1 MDLLDLEEQPT
12 IISDIRK
19 HAIEKPPSK
28 RRSVGE
34 YVVLVLV
41 ALYVIVSS
49 YFIVDTRSR
58 LASAMSQ
65 EHSSMAR
72 IEHHQ
77 QIADESLRAANE
89 LWAQRLGL
97 TVQQLQQQLQQSV
110 QSRAADF
117 QRQQRVLEE
126 RVQLQNEQLGRV
138 TVQVADVRGELG
150 GARKAIADTRTDLES
165 TKLRLDRAVG
175 DLTGQS
181 SLIARTREDLERLR
195 HRGDREYYEFT
206 LYKGT
211 HAVQVSTVRLQLKK
225 ADAKKSKFTLAVT
238 ADHRV
243 VEKKDRGAGEPLQ
256 FYTGR
261 DRLLYEVVIFTVEK
275 NKVTGYLSTP
285 KSAALLATQ

>member
-1 MDLLDLEEQPT
+1 MDVLELEEQPAAF
-12 IISDIRK
+12 SDIGK
-19 HAIEKPPSK
+19 HGSASPPSEK
-28 RRSVGE
+28 RFIGIYIFLALTVV
-34 YVVLVLV
+34 YVV
-41 ALYVIVSS
+41 VSS
-49 YFIVDTRSR
+49 YFILETRSR
-58 LASAMSQ
+58 LASAIAQQQLSVSRIQ
-65 EHSSMAR
+65 HS
-72 IEHHQ
+72 Q
-77 QIADESLRAANE
+77 QIADESLKAANE

-126 RVQLQNEQLGRV
+126 RVQFQNEQLGRV

-150 GARKAIADTRTDLES
+150 GAKKAIADTRTDLES

-181 SLIARTREDLERLR
+181 SLIARTREDLEQLR

-211 HAVQVSTVRLQLKK
+211 HPVQISTVRLQLKK

-238 ADHRV
+238 ADDRI
-243 VEKKDRGAGEPLQ
+243 VEKKDRGASEPLQ

-261 DRLLYEVVIFTVEK
+261 DRLLYEIVIFTIEK